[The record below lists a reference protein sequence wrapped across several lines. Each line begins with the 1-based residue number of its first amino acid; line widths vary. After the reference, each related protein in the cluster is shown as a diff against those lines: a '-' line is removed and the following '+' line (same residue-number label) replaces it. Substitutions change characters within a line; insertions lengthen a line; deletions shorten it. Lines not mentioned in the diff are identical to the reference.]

1 MLTSIKTDDGGFWGW
16 RAELEDKGAL
26 GRRQDMFEVGEINS
40 SVLSYN
46 ILATVIPM
54 CCALKNLRNKV
65 IAAITSECWDAT
77 QDKDDWLPVEGMW

>member
-1 MLTSIKTDDGGFWGW
+1 
-16 RAELEDKGAL
+16 
-26 GRRQDMFEVGEINS
+26 MFEVGEINS

-77 QDKDDWLPVEGMW
+77 QDKDD